1 MSEKTIA
8 TIADVASEGGK
19 ARAESLSPEE
29 RSKIAAKAADA
40 RWSIPK
46 ATHGSPDSP
55 LRIGSIEIPCYVL
68 EGGTRVLTQAG
79 FLEAMGRHRK
89 ARVRN
94 QGEDPLPA
102 MIQGKAINPFIS
114 KELIEKSRPVV
125 FRKPDGVRAKGYRA
139 EILPE
144 VCEVYLKARDAG
156 VLPNNQEHVAKQ
168 AEILIRGLAHVGI
181 IALVDEA
188 TGYQEVR
195 DRLALQVILDKFLRR
210 EFAAWAKRFPDEFYK
225 EMFRLK
231 GWAWSNMNPAGGPRC
246 IARYTNDLVYAR
258 LGPGVLQELQA
269 RNPVLGNGRR
279 KAAHH
284 QWLTDEI
291 GHPALAQHLYAV
303 IGLMR
308 IARSWDE
315 LKRMIDRAYPKRG
328 ANVQL
333 ELFDPD
339 ADGDDVK

>member
-1 MSEKTIA
+1 MSEKPMA

-40 RWSIPK
+40 RWSIPM

-55 LRIGSIEIPCYVL
+55 LRIGAIEIPYYVL

-79 FLEAMGRHRK
+79 FLEAIGRHRK

-94 QGEDPLPA
+94 RGEDPLPA
-102 MIQGKAINPFIS
+102 MIQGKSINPFIS
-114 KELIEKSRPVV
+114 KELIEKSRPIV
-125 FRKPDGVRAKGYRA
+125 FRTPDGVRAKGYRA

-144 VCEVYLKARDAG
+144 VCEVYLRARDVG
-156 VLPNNQEHVAKQ
+156 ELPSNQEHVAKQ

-195 DRLALQVILDKFLRR
+195 DRLALHVILDRFLRR
-210 EFAAWAKRFPDEFYK
+210 EFAAWAKRFPDDYYK
-225 EMFRLK
+225 EIFRLRGWEWK
-231 GWAWSNMNPAGGPRC
+231 GMKVNRPQCVAN
-246 IARYTNDLVYAR
+246 YTKDLVYKR
-258 LGPGVLQELQA
+258 LAPGILEELEA
-269 RNPVLGNGRR
+269 RNPVTEHGGR
-279 KAAHH
+279 KTAHH
-284 QWLTDEI
+284 QWLTEDV

-308 IARSWDE
+308 IAKNWDH
-315 LKRMIDRAYPKRG
+315 LMRMIDKAYPRRG
-328 ANVQL
+328 SMIQL
-333 ELFDPD
+333 ELFDDEPD
-339 ADGDDVK
+339 ED